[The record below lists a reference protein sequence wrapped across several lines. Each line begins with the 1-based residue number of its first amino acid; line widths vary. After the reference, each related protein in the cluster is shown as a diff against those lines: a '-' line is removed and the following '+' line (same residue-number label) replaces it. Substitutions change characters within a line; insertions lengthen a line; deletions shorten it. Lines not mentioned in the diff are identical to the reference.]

1 MVTPVNE
8 FSPACVSRTFR
19 VREDAGPHTLL
30 GSVVGTDMDYP
41 HNSIEYHT
49 SGGSIRWEGGNRNEL
64 RAGPNSASHTL
75 PPRPA
80 DGVVRTAAPL
90 ELTPATKGA
99 AVTRLQVKAFERL
112 RPWASVELDLTV
124 KVRSVNRWPPRC
136 LPELLV

>member
-49 SGGSIRWEGGNRNEL
+49 SGGSATFAVDHLSGTPTPGLGWKGGARV
-64 RAGPNSASHTL
+64 
-75 PPRPA
+75 
-80 DGVVRTAAPL
+80 D
-90 ELTPATKGA
+90 
-99 AVTRLQVKAFERL
+99 
-112 RPWASVELDLTV
+112 SVG
-124 KVRSVNRWPPRC
+124 
-136 LPELLV
+136 